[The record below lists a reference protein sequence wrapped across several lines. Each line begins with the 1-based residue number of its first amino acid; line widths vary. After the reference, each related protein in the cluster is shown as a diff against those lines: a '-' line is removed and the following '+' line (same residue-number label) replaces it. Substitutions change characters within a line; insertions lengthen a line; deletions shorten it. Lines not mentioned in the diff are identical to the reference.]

1 MKNLDKIVSDI
12 TRRVINEAAEQQQY
26 GQLQHEQQ
34 NTQMGGQNPVAKA
47 AVELDQYL
55 NEMSTYFQR
64 LASEN
69 RGTQNF
75 YLGNAA
81 RYLMRSVLKLAQ
93 DQNFANIVQALK
105 NNDVNYLRKLY
116 R

>member
-26 GQLQHEQQ
+26 GQQ
-34 NTQMGGQNPVAKA
+34 NTQMGGQNPVAQA

-55 NEMSTYFQR
+55 NEMSTYFQK

-69 RGTQNF
+69 RGSQNF

-81 RYLMRSVLKLAQ
+81 RYLMRSVMKLTQ

-105 NNDVNYLRKLY
+105 NNDVNYLNKLY